1 MKAVLGPAKFL
12 QSSKDLYEWIE
23 QKLNTIKPKEELDM
37 DRIRAEG
44 FGPEAHEQE
53 PQEKTKMITW
63 NVYFVVFVYG
73 GWSVSSRSWCH
84 DGPNYE

>member
-23 QKLNTIKPKEELDM
+23 QKLNTVKPKEELDM
-37 DRIRAEG
+37 DRIRTEG

-53 PQEKTKMITW
+53 PQENTKMIT
-63 NVYFVVFVYG
+63 
-73 GWSVSSRSWCH
+73 
-84 DGPNYE
+84 